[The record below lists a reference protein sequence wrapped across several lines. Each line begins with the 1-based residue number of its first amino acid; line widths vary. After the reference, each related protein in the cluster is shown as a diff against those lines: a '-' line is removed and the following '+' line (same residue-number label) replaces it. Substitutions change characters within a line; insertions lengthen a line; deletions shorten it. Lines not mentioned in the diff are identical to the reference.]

1 MDDWLDTD
9 DCIELRLFEEAIIV
23 VVIIEF
29 GLVEVVVEVKAEVEM
44 VVNATINEA
53 YINYKKLSKKVK

>member
-29 GLVEVVVEVKAEVEM
+29 WLVEVVVQVKAEVKM
-44 VVNATINEA
+44 VVNATINKA
-53 YINYKKLSKKVK
+53 NKLWKIK

>member
-53 YINYKKLSKKVK
+53 NKLWKIK